1 MGGVKDKSMSHFK
14 TNTIKDLS
22 KPKNVNN
29 VYWGGKKP
37 RKATTKNHLRENTI
51 KDVKNSFRLK
61 NKMKESKT
69 KQ

>member
-1 MGGVKDKSMSHFK
+1 MGGVKDKSMSPFE

-22 KPKNVNN
+22 KPKHVNN

-37 RKATTKNHLRENTI
+37 RKAATKNHLRENII

-61 NKMKESKT
+61 K
-69 KQ
+69 